1 MPVSFSTLLPNRIR
15 RDEARVRR
23 QGTGRV
29 TTKRTFSLNVFKGSQ
44 LGQFGRKTGLPL
56 KQGVKRDAYG
66 LDDVDNFWRDSLE
79 GAPSDQQAE
88 GAGEPPAPISHEAPA
103 PVAEPVA
110 EENPFLRANKL
121 MRTPGPGV
129 PRPPMVRASPRAPP
143 PSSPLRTRGH
153 GPPPTRCPPAPLLA
167 NAGDRGGAGR
177 GGQSA
182 RSDAAGAG
190 CRGGAGICARGGGG
204 GCRGSADQPVQ
215 AARRGDAHAQ
225 AAC

>member
-1 MPVSFSTLLPNRIR
+1 M
-15 RDEARVRR
+15 RR

-103 PVAEPVA
+103 AAPVAEPVA

-129 PRPPMVRASPRAPP
+129 PRPPMVRASPPALCPPLHLGARVAMAHLPRGARSPP
-143 PSSPLRTRGH
+143 PRKHR
-153 GPPPTRCPPAPLLA
+153 
-167 NAGDRGGAGR
+167 
-177 GGQSA
+177 
-182 RSDAAGAG
+182 
-190 CRGGAGICARGGGG
+190 
-204 GCRGSADQPVQ
+204 
-215 AARRGDAHAQ
+215 
-225 AAC
+225 

>member
-1 MPVSFSTLLPNRIR
+1 MGLLCSGAMPLSISTLLPNRIR

-66 LDDVDNFWRDSLE
+66 LDDVENFWRDSLD
-79 GAPSDQQAE
+79 GAPSDQQGE
-88 GAGEPPAPISHEAPA
+88 GAGEPPALISHEAPA
-103 PVAEPVA
+103 AANPSRSEPVAEPVA

-129 PRPPMVRASPRAPP
+129 PRPPMVRASPPRSA

-153 GPPPTRCPPAPLLA
+153 GPPPTRRPPS
-167 NAGDRGGAGR
+167 RKHR
-177 GGQSA
+177 
-182 RSDAAGAG
+182 
-190 CRGGAGICARGGGG
+190 
-204 GCRGSADQPVQ
+204 
-215 AARRGDAHAQ
+215 
-225 AAC
+225 